1 MYKLL
6 IYHMNPNPDYL
17 FGHAEIAGMLATND
31 PKVSNYE
38 SYKLQC
44 NYKGITYYNE
54 DCYNQFMLDCKRTSH
69 IAVDLQLDNYQD
81 KFELDMN

>member
-6 IYHMNPNPDYL
+6 TYHMNPNPDYL

-31 PKVSNYE
+31 LKVCNYE

-44 NYKGITYYNE
+44 NILGVTYYNE
-54 DCYNQFMLDCKRTSH
+54 DCYNRFMTDYKRTSH
-69 IAVDLQLDNYQD
+69 SC
-81 KFELDMN
+81 